1 MVPVV
6 NNNDY
11 FCPLNK
17 QKIVDK
23 KPTNQQLEKQ
33 LEELQDIRDEKFSQM
48 LRNSFDIIVLM
59 DTNGIQRYVSESC
72 EKILG
77 YTPEELTGIPV
88 VEQMIHPD
96 DQAKTLDG
104 FREILNQTAH
114 GGTQYRHRHKNGGW
128 VYLEAYGNN
137 QLDNPNIRS
146 IILNVRDI
154 TDRRKAEEALKKNQ
168 AQLAELNATKDRFFS
183 IIAHDLKSPF
193 NSILGL
199 SELLI
204 EEIRNKNYSEIEEF
218 ASLIQTSSQ
227 RTLDLLTNLLEWS
240 RAQTGRIKFNPDS
253 INLSESI
260 DTVINLL
267 NDSAKRKL
275 INIKKEVPDNFMV
288 WADKDMLKT
297 ILRNLV
303 SNGIKFTNKG
313 GEIIVGVVKNKDKT
327 VVSVAD
333 NGIGMEK
340 DAVKKLFRID
350 HSQSTQGTEEESG
363 TGLGLLL
370 CKEFV
375 EFHDGEITAESTPG
389 KGTTFY
395 FTLPEK
401 NIPSRQ

>member
-1 MVPVV
+1 M
-6 NNNDY
+6 
-11 FCPLNK
+11 
-17 QKIVDK
+17 DK
-23 KPTNQQLEKQ
+23 NSTNQQEEKQ
-33 LEELQDIRDEKFSQM
+33 LEELQDVRDEKFSQM

-59 DTNGIQRYVSESC
+59 DANGNQRYVSESC

-77 YTPEELTGIPV
+77 YSPEELTGIPV
-88 VEQMIHPD
+88 IEQMIHPE

-154 TDRRKAEEALKKNQ
+154 TDRKKAEKELKKSR

-199 SELLI
+199 SEILI
-204 EEIRNKNYSEIEEF
+204 EEIRNKNYSEIEEY

-240 RAQTGRIKFNPDS
+240 RAQTGRIKFNPDF

-260 DTVINLL
+260 DTVTNLL
-267 NDSAKRKL
+267 GDSAKRKS
-275 INIKKEVPDNFMV
+275 INIKKEVPDNLMV

-297 ILRNLV
+297 ILRNLI

-313 GEIIVGVVKNKDKT
+313 GEIIVGAQKNNDKT

-340 DAVKKLFRID
+340 NTLKKLFRID
-350 HSQSTQGTEEESG
+350 HSQSTHGTEEESG

-375 EFHDGEITAESTPG
+375 EFHNGEITAESTTG

-401 NIPSRQ
+401 NIPSHQ